1 MKNISPHVTIYKFP
15 ITAISSIAN
24 RITGLTLTG
33 LFVTSGTLS
42 LCNID
47 PLDQYQKC
55 NSIVKRM
62 INYSAVTPS
71 VYHTLGGIRHFVWDK
86 YPSLMT
92 NTKVS
97 QSSYFLFGSTL
108 IMSVAIE
115 NVLNFKINQ

>member
-33 LFVTSGTLS
+33 LFVSSGILS
-42 LCNID
+42 LCNLD
-47 PLDQYQKC
+47 PLDQYQK
-55 NSIVKRM
+55 SDSTVKRM
-62 INYSAVTPS
+62 INYSLVTPS
-71 VYHTLGGIRHFVWDK
+71 VYHTLGGVRHFIWDK

-108 IMSVAIE
+108 NIAD
-115 NVLNFKINQ
+115 LL

>member
-33 LFVTSGTLS
+33 LFVSSGMLS

-47 PLDQYQKC
+47 PIDQYQKC

-62 INYSAVTPS
+62 INYSFVTPS
-71 VYHTLGGIRHFVWDK
+71 VYHTLGGVRHFVWDK